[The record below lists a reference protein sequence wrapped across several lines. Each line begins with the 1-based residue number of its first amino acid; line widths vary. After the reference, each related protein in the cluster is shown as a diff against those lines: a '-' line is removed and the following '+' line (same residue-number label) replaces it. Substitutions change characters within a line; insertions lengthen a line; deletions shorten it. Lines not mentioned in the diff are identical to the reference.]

1 MAARYSGTPFA
12 PKPVGPGRRPP
23 GNNSAS
29 RSPWRDIDPPA
40 PTDDLLA
47 RHGALVLDPVTALR
61 LPGDKPPRP
70 TVYIANSLILPR
82 AILLSDDNLRFLATA
97 LDDENVTIDIPK
109 ARRDIEP
116 FGRIPGVGVAV
127 ELVPVGSAP
136 TNAPDAW
143 AVLQR
148 ARGYARE
155 AEQPNAV
162 AGLGLNHLL
171 FGYPHLDGHPVEGM
185 PHLDGHSVDSEGLAE
200 YGLPGSGGRAPVSWV
215 GARPR
220 RRRTVQGRRPVVAV
234 LDTGCGD
241 HPWLAQGVI
250 RTAVFGGLHA
260 ELTDPTTN
268 PEITGDLVGPMDGS
282 LDTHSGHG
290 TFISGLIRQIS
301 PDADILALR
310 IMASDGVVQEGDLL
324 QALSVLA
331 GLVERTR
338 DGQPGGID
346 LDVISLSLG
355 YYHEAPA
362 DLLYDPLLRDLL
374 QGLAGMGVCTVACA
388 GNDATTREVYPAA
401 FAPHPGG
408 EITSFDHGSLPVIS
422 VGALN
427 PDGSTA
433 LFSNGGDWV
442 LSWEVGAAVVSTL
455 PVTFNGGAQPSVQVS
470 TPTGRPRRTIDPDSY
485 AGGFGTWSGTSFSA
499 PVLAARLARHLTRP
513 LVRAA
518 TDESSDASVDRMW
531 TAIEAET
538 ELRRPT

>member
-12 PKPVGPGRRPP
+12 PKPGRPGRQPAD
-23 GNNSAS
+23 GKGAA
-29 RSPWRDIDPPA
+29 RSPWRDIDPLP
-40 PTDDLLA
+40 PSDDLLA
-47 RHGALVLDPVTALR
+47 RHGALVLDPLTAVR

-70 TVYIANSLILPR
+70 TVYLANSLILPR
-82 AILLSDDNLRFLATA
+82 AILLSDDNLTYLTA
-97 LDDENVTIDIPK
+97 ALKDTDVTIDIPK

-127 ELVPVGSAP
+127 ELVPVGAGP
-136 TNAPDAW
+136 VTPPDAW
-143 AVLQR
+143 EVLQSARSHAR
-148 ARGYARE
+148 AAGRPE
-155 AEQPNAV
+155 AV

-200 YGLPGSGGRAPVSWV
+200 YGEPGSGGREPVSWV

-220 RRRTVQGRRPVVAV
+220 RRRTVNGRRPVVAV
-234 LDTGCGD
+234 LDTGCGH
-241 HPWLAQGVI
+241 HPWLDAGVT
-250 RTAVFGGLHA
+250 RSAVFGGLHA
-260 ELTDPTTN
+260 ELTDPATD
-268 PEITGDLVGPMDGS
+268 PENTGDLVGPMDGS

-324 QALSVLA
+324 QALAVLA
-331 GLVERTR
+331 GLVTRMR
-338 DGQPGGID
+338 DGQPDGID

-374 QGLAGMGVCTVACA
+374 QELARLGVCTVACA

-401 FAPHPGG
+401 FAPHQGG
-408 EITSFDHGSLPVIS
+408 EVTSFDHDTLPVVS

-427 PDGSTA
+427 PDGSIA

-442 LSWEVGAAVVSTL
+442 LSWEVGAAVVSTF
-455 PVTFNGGAQPSVQVS
+455 PVTFNGGAQPSVQVP
-470 TPTGRPRRTIDPDSY
+470 TPSGRPRRTIDPDSY

-499 PVLAARLARHLTRP
+499 PILAARLARHISRPLTRGGTGK
-513 LVRAA
+513 A
-518 TDESSDASVDRMW
+518 SDASVDRMW
-531 TAIEAET
+531 AAIEAET
-538 ELRRPT
+538 ELRRPL